1 MTYTDDS
8 ASLAETDLDILS
20 KGKLTEAKVAN
31 EPAASSENS
40 ASSPPD
46 CKLEEPL
53 ETSMPTSETSLV
65 ENKSIGSSDTV
76 PSKLAVKL
84 AFTLPASSY
93 ATMAIR
99 ELLKDST
106 SVCLSSVDILCF
118 YNLILKTSESTDVHT
133 YTVISRSS
141 TKLVL

>member
-20 KGKLTEAKVAN
+20 KDKLTEAKIAN
-31 EPAASSENS
+31 EPASSGKS
-40 ASSPPD
+40 VSKTPD
-46 CKLEEPL
+46 CKLEGPL
-53 ETSMPTSETSLV
+53 ETCMPTSETSVV
-65 ENKSIGSSDTV
+65 ENKSIGSSDTL
-76 PSKLAVKL
+76 PSKLAIKL

-106 SVCLSSVDILCF
+106 SVC
-118 YNLILKTSESTDVHT
+118 
-133 YTVISRSS
+133 
-141 TKLVL
+141 